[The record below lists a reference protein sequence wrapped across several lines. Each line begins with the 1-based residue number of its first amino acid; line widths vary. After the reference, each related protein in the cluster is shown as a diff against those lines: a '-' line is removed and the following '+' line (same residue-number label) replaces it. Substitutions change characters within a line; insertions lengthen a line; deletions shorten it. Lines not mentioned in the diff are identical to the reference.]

1 MTNDRQDE
9 GTSPKIAPFAKI
21 ALFIA
26 FIALFFIAAGTLRW
40 LEAWIFLGF
49 FLAAT
54 MGLVIWLRKHDPS
67 LLKERMSV
75 KQDVKKW
82 DKTIIRLYSGLLFIM
97 WLIAPFDAIRFSW
110 SHVPRALQGIAFLIL
125 FLSALII
132 FWAFRENTF
141 LSELVRIQTDRGH
154 KVCASGP
161 YSFVRH
167 PMYLAVILIVLCLP
181 LFLGSFY
188 ALLPA
193 ALIAA
198 LFVLRT
204 SLEDKTLRHE
214 LPGYTEYAEKVRWK
228 LVPGIW

>member
-1 MTNDRQDE
+1 MTNGKQEE
-9 GTSPKIAPFAKI
+9 GTSSKTATFVKI
-21 ALFIA
+21 ALFIVC
-26 FIALFFIAAGTLRW
+26 IALFFIAAGTLRW

-49 FLAAT
+49 FLTAIP
-54 MGLVIWLRKHDPS
+54 GLLIWLRKHDPN
-67 LLKERMSV
+67 LFKERISV

-82 DKTIIRLYSGLLFIM
+82 DKTIIHVYSGLLFIM
-97 WLIAPFDAIRFSW
+97 WIIAPLDAIRFRW
-110 SHVPRALQGIAFLIL
+110 SHVPRALQGIAFLVL
-125 FLSALII
+125 FQSALII

-154 KVCASGP
+154 KVCTSGP
-161 YSFVRH
+161 YGFVRH
-167 PMYLAVILIVLCLP
+167 PMYLAIILIVLCLP

-193 ALIAA
+193 ALIAV

-214 LPGYTEYAEKVRWK
+214 LPGYTEYAAKVRWK